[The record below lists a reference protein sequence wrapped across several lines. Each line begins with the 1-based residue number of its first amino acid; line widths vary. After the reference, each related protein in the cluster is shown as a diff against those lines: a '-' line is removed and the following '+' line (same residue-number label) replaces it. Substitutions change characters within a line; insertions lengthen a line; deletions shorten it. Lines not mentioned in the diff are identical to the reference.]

1 MYSINNRKNK
11 GILNS
16 NIEDGLNI
24 CSKKKKHIINGTE
37 INKISV
43 QDPTLATPIA
53 TEIALK
59 KYNKLVEY
67 ITNILIDDNDDED
80 PGESIREALNH
91 IEKFRLEIKNKYRD
105 FLKRKE
111 LEIMSKQ
118 LTLLKK
124 ELENKLIEI
133 RENLINMKETK
144 RSK

>member
-1 MYSINNRKNK
+1 MYSINNKNNK
-11 GILNS
+11 GKIKD
-16 NIEDGLNI
+16 NIDDGLNI

-43 QDPTLATPIA
+43 VSPILAEPIA
-53 TEIALK
+53 ANIVSK

-67 ITNILIDDNDDED
+67 VTNVLVDDNDDED

-111 LEIMSKQ
+111 LEMMSKQ
-118 LTLLKK
+118 LSLLKK

-133 RENLINMKETK
+133 RENLINTKETK